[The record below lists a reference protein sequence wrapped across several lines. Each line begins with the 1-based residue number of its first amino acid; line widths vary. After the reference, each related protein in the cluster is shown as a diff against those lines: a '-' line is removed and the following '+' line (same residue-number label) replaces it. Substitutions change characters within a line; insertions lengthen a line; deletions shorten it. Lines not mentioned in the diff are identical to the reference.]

1 MFSPEDKNHL
11 LNSISPSPFSQLEVI
26 SPGSDLSFS
35 PTTFRFSPTSS
46 FSPMLLTKVPN
57 VADSEPFCN
66 DVNSQ
71 LFSPSI
77 FSPGLSLQKDS
88 VSNVGV
94 FVINSGERL
103 SFGENLKATGNKTK
117 QLKKRDILSLSKDLD
132 LGENAI
138 DGVNSNINSKK
149 SNKQKN
155 SVKSDQELLINALD
169 QVPDS
174 SFLNEFGPSVRTD
187 HLLPFDNL
195 SSDEKKIFSA
205 KKAKKPNIFFS
216 SPATILRPTAPS
228 NMSPDMINQ
237 SENPGC
243 NCKKSKCL
251 KL

>member
-35 PTTFRFSPTSS
+35 PTTFRFSPTSN
-46 FSPMLLTKVPN
+46 FSPMLLSKAPN
-57 VADSEPFCN
+57 IADSEPFCN

-77 FSPGLSLQKDS
+77 FSPGLSFQKDS
-88 VSNVGV
+88 ESNVGV

-103 SFGENLKATGNKTK
+103 SFGENLKATGNKIK
-117 QLKKRDILSLSKDLD
+117 QLKKRDILSLSKDLS
-132 LGENAI
+132 ENAI

-169 QVPDS
+169 RDQDS
-174 SFLNEFGPSVRTD
+174 SFLNEFGPNVRTD

-195 SSDEKKIFSA
+195 TSDEKKLVSA